1 MRFWSVDL
9 LYCTPSRFNIK
20 QLGGEDKPM
29 SFTQAFQL
37 KNDAGNWFVLNDVF
51 RLVYPA
57 A

>member
-1 MRFWSVDL
+1 L
-9 LYCTPSRFNIK
+9 I
-20 QLGGEDKPM
+20 QLAGEDKPM

-37 KNDAGNWFVLNDVF
+37 KSADGTWYVLNDVF